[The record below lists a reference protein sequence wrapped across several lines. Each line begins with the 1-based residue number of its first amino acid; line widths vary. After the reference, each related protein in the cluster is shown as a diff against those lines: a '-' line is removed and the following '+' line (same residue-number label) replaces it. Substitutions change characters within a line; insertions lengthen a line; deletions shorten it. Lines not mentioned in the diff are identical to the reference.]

1 MYFEYLTFFGNIGIT
16 FWRLLNYSNQN
27 FSFIILDFFLIW
39 KEVKALYFRFAAV
52 TDLEQHQLIHWMIAG
67 TTDAITSISQQK
79 ASPRSRKIGY
89 KSLEMFQNPF
99 SSQAV
104 KPAITSD
111 KHPGMSTT
119 SSESTDVKKEVIFH
133 PVLTKIHP

>member
-1 MYFEYLTFFGNIGIT
+1 M
-16 FWRLLNYSNQN
+16 
-27 FSFIILDFFLIW
+27 
-39 KEVKALYFRFAAV
+39 
-52 TDLEQHQLIHWMIAG
+52 TDLEQHQLIHKMKAG
-67 TTDAITSISQQK
+67 TTDAIASISPQK

-104 KPAITSD
+104 KPTITSD

-119 SSESTDVKKEVIFH
+119 PGESTDVKKEVILH
-133 PVLTKIHP
+133 PVVQKDVTYICEVRNKTPN